1 MPRKSSE
8 ASQVVTLDE
17 RGALLDAFAQLVAE
31 RYGYAVARRIKQA
44 EMSVAT
50 EALRKEATA
59 LRSRVAES
67 IESLIKEPTTETA
80 ATITEARAS
89 LEAKRKEISEASKP
103 YREAMSPL
111 NKGVRFFDNVIIP
124 DSLKQLGYPIQPIF
138 NLSDHVKEKMELAKK
153 AKKVKAVVPA

>member
-1 MPRKSSE
+1 MSRKAKASTVE
-8 ASQVVTLDE
+8 ATLDE
-17 RGALLDAFAQLVAE
+17 RGQLLDAFAQLVAE
-31 RYGYAVARRIKQA
+31 RYGYSVARRVKQA

-50 EALRKEATA
+50 EALRQDATA
-59 LRSRVAES
+59 LRGRITES
-67 IESLIKEPTTETA
+67 IESLIKEPKVETA

-89 LEAKRKEISEASKP
+89 LEAKKAEISSVSKP

-111 NKGVRFFDNVIIP
+111 NRGVRFFDNVIIP

-153 AKKVKAVVPA
+153 ARKVKAVVPA